1 MNSINATATFLA
13 NLRATHERITKLPD
27 DLRLSDFETAYAVQS
42 ALVDLLAQQHG
53 GQRSGYKAAC
63 TNQVAQQQLNISGPL
78 FGALLSHSTY
88 HSPVRLRAD
97 TFSTRIIE
105 AEFGF
110 QMATDVPASSTPYTA
125 SSVVEFVGEAFPGIE
140 IVSHRFV
147 DWTKAGA
154 LSLVGDNAIHGAYVR
169 GKPYRDWRTLD
180 LATHQAQVIV
190 NGRVVAT
197 GQGSAV
203 LGHPLNVIAW
213 LANELPKYERQLKRG
228 DYITTGTC
236 VEVYPAQTGDA
247 VRVEFG
253 VMGSVEVEFD

>member
-27 DLRLSDFETAYAVQS
+27 DLRPSDFEMAYAVQS

-53 GQRSGYKAAC
+53 GQRIGYKAAC

-97 TFSTRIIE
+97 TFSTCIIE

-110 QMATDVPASSTPYTA
+110 QLAADVPASSSLHTA
-125 SSVVEFVGEAFPGIE
+125 QSIVKFVGKAFPGIE

-154 LSLVGDNAIHGAYVR
+154 LSVVADNAIHGAYVR
-169 GKPYRDWRTLD
+169 GEPYRDWRKLE
-180 LATHQAQVIV
+180 LETHQVRVIV
-190 NGRVVAT
+190 NGRAIAA

-213 LANELPKYERQLKRG
+213 LANELPKYGRQLKRG
-228 DYITTGTC
+228 DTITTGTC
-236 VEVYPAQTGDA
+236 AEVYPAWAGD
-247 VRVEFG
+247 VVKVEFG
-253 VMGSVEVEFD
+253 VMGSVEVAFE